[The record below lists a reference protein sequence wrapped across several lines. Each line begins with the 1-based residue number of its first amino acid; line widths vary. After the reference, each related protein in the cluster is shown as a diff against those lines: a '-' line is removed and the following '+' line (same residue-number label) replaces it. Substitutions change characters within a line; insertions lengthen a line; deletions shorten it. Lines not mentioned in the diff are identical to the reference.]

1 MVAFQ
6 RDDVGLHKVIVNFHQ
21 VGWLCRDRKGWM
33 FKPHFSQT
41 ISEEIISKINSKKNL
56 RLNEIKERVKMAFM
70 N

>member
-1 MVAFQ
+1 MVAFR
-6 RDDVGLHKVIVNFHQ
+6 RDDVGLHKAFVNFHQ
-21 VGWLCRDRKGWM
+21 VGWLMKDRKGWI

-56 RLNEIKERVKMAFM
+56 RLDEIKGRVKMAFM